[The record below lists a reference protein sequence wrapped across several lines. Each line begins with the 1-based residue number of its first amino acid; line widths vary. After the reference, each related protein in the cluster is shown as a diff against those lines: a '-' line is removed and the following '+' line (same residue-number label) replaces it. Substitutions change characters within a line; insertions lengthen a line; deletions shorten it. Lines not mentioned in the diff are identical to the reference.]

1 MATRST
7 EELRR
12 DQTALLEAYRQRLGA
27 PGAGDTASVTSP
39 QAALPWG
46 RVTQVVTSDPDY
58 GPHLMVQGQI
68 YTGSP
73 PAPADAPAAPL
84 RCYPAPGKTAGDYST
99 NDYVRLTPTAGA
111 VIAEPVA

>member
-1 MATRST
+1 MAARSA

-12 DQTALLEAYRQRLGA
+12 DQMALLEAYRQRLGSS
-27 PGAGDTASVTSP
+27 GAGDTASVTSP
-39 QAALPWG
+39 GAALPWG
-46 RVTQVVTSDPDY
+46 QVTQVVTSDPDY

-84 RCYPAPGKTAGDYST
+84 RCYPAPGKAVGDYSV
-99 NDYVRLTPTAGA
+99 NDYVRLAPTAGA
-111 VIAEPVA
+111 VIAEQIA